1 MKSSRSNISVV
12 VTLTRRDFFVELLP
26 PQRTQRRKVLLRQS
40 HRVAIPIAP
49 QIAARQ
55 PTSCSLRL
63 SSTMSGYGSSPKLQN
78 GAWLRKRRTICQSG
92 SADGKRHTTHQ
103 QPECMFVRLPD
114 ASLLRSGK
122 KAPAPPWSRQAPA
135 THALPRSLP
144 RSSVQTQV
152 AAARSNNQTAPER
165 VPCLK

>member
-12 VTLTRRDFFVELLP
+12 VTLTRRGFFVSHF
-26 PQRTQRRKVLLRQS
+26 LRSARSAARSSSDNLTASPSLS
-40 HRVAIPIAP
+40 HHRL
-49 QIAARQ
+49 QLRQ

-63 SSTMSGYGSSPKLQN
+63 SSTMSGYGRSPKLQN

-103 QPECMFVRLPD
+103 QPECMFVRLPE

-135 THALPRSLP
+135 THALLRSLP

-165 VPCLK
+165 VPLP

>member
-12 VTLTRRDFFVELLP
+12 VTLTRRGFVVESLP
-26 PQRTQRRKVLLRQS
+26 PQRTQRRKILLLTASPSLS
-40 HRVAIPIAP
+40 HHRL
-49 QIAARQ
+49 QLRQ

-63 SSTMSGYGSSPKLQN
+63 SSTMSGYGRSPKLQN

-103 QPECMFVRLPD
+103 QPECMFVRLPE

-165 VPCLK
+165 VPLP